1 MMLTKEKVQNSFD
14 ALKGEF
20 GYTNVMRA
28 PKITKIVVSSGVG
41 SAKDKN
47 RLKLVAEKLSIITG
61 QKASARQSKTSISQ
75 FKMREG
81 DIVGYQVTLRNARMY
96 DFFDKLIHIALPR
109 TRDFRGLSAGAIDE
123 MGNLTIGIKEHSIF
137 PEASDEDLKDIFG
150 IAITIVTTAKT
161 KAEAEAF
168 FRYLGVPFTKE
179 EAAKKTKAKTRMP
192 GRGKK

>member
-1 MMLTKEKVQNSFD
+1 MLTKEKVQKSFET
-14 ALKGEF
+14 LKDQF

-47 RLKLVAEKLSIITG
+47 RLKLVADRLSTITG
-61 QKASARQSKTSISQ
+61 QKASARPSKTSISQ

-81 DIVGYQVTLRNARMY
+81 DIVGYQVTLRNDRMY

-109 TRDFRGLSAGAIDE
+109 TRDFRGLSAGAIDG

-150 IAITIVTTAKT
+150 IAITIVTTAKS
-161 KAEAEAF
+161 KPEAEAF
-168 FRYLGVPFTKE
+168 FRYLGVPFTAE
-179 EAAKKTKAKTRMP
+179 EAPKKAKSKTRSAP
-192 GRGKK
+192 RGKK